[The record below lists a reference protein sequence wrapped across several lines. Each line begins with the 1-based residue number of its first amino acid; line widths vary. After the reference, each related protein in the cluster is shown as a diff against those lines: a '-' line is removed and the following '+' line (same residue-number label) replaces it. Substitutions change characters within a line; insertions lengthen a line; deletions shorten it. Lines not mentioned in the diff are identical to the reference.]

1 MDETEFKK
9 VRFAIRNLEL
19 LTTQQIESIK
29 NMNEQQKIDI
39 IIAYNEVMKTIIYY
53 INNVDCN

>member
-9 VRFAIRNLEL
+9 IIFSIRNLEL
-19 LTTQQIESIK
+19 LTSQQIESIK
-29 NMNEQQKIDI
+29 NMNELQKTNI

-53 INNVDCN
+53 INNVD

>member
-39 IIAYNEVMKTIIYY
+39 IIAFNEVMKTIIYY
-53 INNVDCN
+53 INNVDC